1 MKFFKNGGYEVNDID
16 GVRVTFKD
24 GWGLMRPSNT
34 QNVIVMRVEA
44 ETPERMAEI
53 KKLLEDK
60 LNEFNK

>member
-1 MKFFKNGGYEVNDID
+1 VNDID